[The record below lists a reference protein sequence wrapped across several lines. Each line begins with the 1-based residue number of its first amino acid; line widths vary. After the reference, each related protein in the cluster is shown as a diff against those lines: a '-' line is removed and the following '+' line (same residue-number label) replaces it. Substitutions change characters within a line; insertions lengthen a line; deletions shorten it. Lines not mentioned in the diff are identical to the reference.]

1 MGLKILYKF
10 AILTNSNDSLLPNL
24 ILNLTK
30 GKGQAYSPCQ
40 TTILAK
46 EIDLMKPYWKK
57 SLAFLLALAMCL
69 SLLPCGPCPCCRGSR
84 QRRGNRGG
92 QRQL

>member
-30 GKGQAYSPCQ
+30 G
-40 TTILAK
+40 
-46 EIDLMKPYWKK
+46 
-57 SLAFLLALAMCL
+57 
-69 SLLPCGPCPCCRGSR
+69 RV
-84 QRRGNRGG
+84 RRTVLVRL
-92 QRQL
+92 QF